1 MARIFEAAVEWSLL
15 EDSHQVLEGAFVDVF
30 FTYGVVALIIL
41 RNKLADLFV
50 LNELAEMGLK
60 CELSYRQAGLGGFS
74 GRK

>member
-1 MARIFEAAVEWSLL
+1 
-15 EDSHQVLEGAFVDVF
+15 
-30 FTYGVVALIIL
+30 LIIL

-74 GRK
+74 GRKWFLTIGVTETLLDFV